1 MCRDN
6 AKVLAEVSS
15 NFIDTIR
22 NIVFKVQKYINIFH
36 YEMRKYYATPNLTI
50 TPEGPDGLIIP
61 FIVCESEEILK
72 NKLLKTAVEI
82 KNTMSQKHTNLIN
95 KITAMEDDSEF
106 FVTPQLYYYFRDAC
120 DISRLNKNRYSKS
133 DIYRDDVI
141 YDVEKSFNEVYSEY
155 TKLEKEDTFYI
166 KTTKGD
172 IIKIIKEAF
181 EKVYEVICEFS
192 THIENSP
199 SVYNSLIIIH
209 EMINYMVLTYFCLS
223 KIATE
228 NPEMEN
234 PDA

>member
-36 YEMRKYYATPNLTI
+36 YEMRKYYATPNLSC
-50 TPEGPDGLIIP
+50 TPENNDGLVLS

-82 KNTMSQKHTNLIN
+82 KNTMSQKHNNLIN

-141 YDVEKSFNEVYSEY
+141 YDVEKSFDEVYNEY

-172 IIKIIKEAF
+172 IIKIIREAF

-192 THIENSP
+192 SHIENSP

-228 NPEMEN
+228 NPEKEN
-234 PDA
+234 SES